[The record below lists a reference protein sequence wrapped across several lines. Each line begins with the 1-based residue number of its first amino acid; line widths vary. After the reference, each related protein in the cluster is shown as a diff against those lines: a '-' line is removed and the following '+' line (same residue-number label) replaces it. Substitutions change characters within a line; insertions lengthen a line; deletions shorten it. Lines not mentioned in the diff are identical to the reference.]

1 MSKFNRI
8 ATVQFAVYGTD
19 QTVTVSDLP
28 YVWDDANG
36 PIEQQA
42 IFDACN
48 YLRSIGVQ
56 RGLSVICAETR
67 PNMQP
72 MDGTRDCPECDGIG
86 HHSYEH
92 EHSDGT
98 IEPYELTCK
107 NCAGT
112 GTIIKEENERA

>member
-8 ATVQFAVYGTD
+8 ATVQFAVAGTD

-28 YVWDDANG
+28 YVWDDAAG

-48 YLRSIGVQ
+48 HLRSIGVQ
-56 RGLSVICAETR
+56 RGLSVVCVETR

-86 HHSYEH
+86 RWQYEH
-92 EHSDGT
+92 EHADGT
-98 IEPYELTCK
+98 IEPYQLTCK

-112 GTIIKEENERA
+112 GIIIKEENEHA

>member
-8 ATVQFAVYGTD
+8 ADIKFAVSGTD
-19 QTVTVSDLP
+19 QAVTVSNLP
-28 YVWDDANG
+28 YVWDDAAG

-56 RGLSVICAETR
+56 RGLSVMCVETR
-67 PNMQP
+67 PIMQL
-72 MDGTRDCPECDGIG
+72 MDGTRDCPECNGIG
-86 HHSYEH
+86 IHHYEH
-92 EHSDGT
+92 EHRGGT
-98 IEPYELTCK
+98 IEPYQLTCK

-112 GTIIKEENERA
+112 GIIIKEKNEHA

>member
-8 ATVQFAVYGTD
+8 ANVQFAIAGTD
-19 QTVTVSDLP
+19 QAVTVSDLP
-28 YVWDDANG
+28 YVWDDAAG

-56 RGLSVICAETR
+56 RGLSVVWCETR
-67 PNMQP
+67 PNMQQ
-72 MDGTRDCPECDGIG
+72 MDGTRNCPECVGFGVD
-86 HHSYEH
+86 HYEH

-98 IEPYELTCK
+98 IEPYQLTCK

-112 GTIIKEENERA
+112 GIIIKEENEHA

>member
-8 ATVQFAVYGTD
+8 ATVEFAVAGTK

-28 YVWDDANG
+28 YIWNDADG
-36 PIEQQA
+36 PVDQQA
-42 IFDACN
+42 VFDACN

-56 RGLSVICAETR
+56 RGLSVVWCETR

-86 HHSYEH
+86 RWQYEH
-92 EHSDGT
+92 EHADGT
-98 IEPYELTCK
+98 IEPYQLNCK
-107 NCAGT
+107 NCSGAGI
-112 GTIIKEENERA
+112 IIKEENEHA

>member
-8 ATVQFAVYGTD
+8 ATVEFAVAGTK
-19 QTVTVSDLP
+19 QTVTVSDLL
-28 YVWDDANG
+28 YVWDDAAG

-56 RGLSVICAETR
+56 RGLSVVCVETR

-72 MDGTRDCPECDGIG
+72 VDGTRDCPECDGAG
-86 HHSYEH
+86 VLSHEYEH
-92 EHSDGT
+92 WDGK
-98 IEPYELTCK
+98 IEPYQLWCK

-112 GTIIKEENERA
+112 GIIIKEENEHA

>member
-8 ATVQFAVYGTD
+8 ATVQFAIAGTD

-28 YVWDDANG
+28 YVWDDAAG

-56 RGLSVICAETR
+56 RGLSVVCVDTR
-67 PNMQP
+67 PSMTP
-72 MDGTRDCPECDGIG
+72 VVVMCDCPECNGVG
-86 HHSYEH
+86 TRMFEH
-92 EHSDGT
+92 EVDGVF
-98 IEPYELTCK
+98 EEYETKCG
-107 NCAGT
+107 NCGGAGKIT
-112 GTIIKEENERA
+112 KTEADNA

>member
-8 ATVQFAVYGTD
+8 ATVQFAVAGTD

-28 YVWDDANG
+28 YIWNDADG
-36 PIEQQA
+36 PVDQQA
-42 IFDACN
+42 VFDACN

-56 RGLSVICAETR
+56 RGLSVVWCETR

-72 MDGTRDCPECDGIG
+72 MENWCACPECNGIG
-86 HHSYEH
+86 NHEYEH
-92 EHSDGT
+92 EHADGT
-98 IEPYELTCK
+98 IEPYQLTCK

-112 GTIIKEENERA
+112 GIIIKEENEHA